1 MIELDEKA
9 EYEKID
15 HHILLSLSIF
25 MEIDEESEV
34 GANESIFR
42 PIKSVDDEKETLA
55 LWKSTKMQSTDRI
68 CIS

>member
-1 MIELDEKA
+1 MVELDEKE

-15 HHILLSLSIF
+15 HHIPLSLSIF
-25 MEIDEESEV
+25 VEIDVESEV

-42 PIKSVDDEKETLA
+42 PIKSVNDEKEILA

-68 CIS
+68 

>member
-1 MIELDEKA
+1 
-9 EYEKID
+9 
-15 HHILLSLSIF
+15 